1 MKTVRNNPGA
11 AVVYPVAANLQAG
24 IHRSKMAVFDIDDT
38 LFDTSQRETNAKR
51 AGLAPATP
59 YTGDRKP
66 SEYPKGKKAF
76 MDFFNSPKQFRIDP
90 IFPGALDHVRTLV
103 RDGYTIAYLTGRP
116 HAYFN
121 ATMEH
126 LKEKGFPVF
135 NDGNGQ
141 PLLFMKPNKKKK
153 TAEFKYN
160 VMRNLQ
166 GKFDIHY
173 FYDDLKEN
181 RDMAFKLGVIG
192 VYDLRDRLDVRNN
205 PAPNCGCGQ
214 TPCKT
219 YGSRSNPLVPGVGRV
234 PFTSQQLQNIQQQVN
249 VGATSQDVEEMSE
262 QEMRQILMMAAAAA
276 NPHGGGHPTQ
286 LERFLQEQEEEKEE
300 RRMGT
305 KGGTTASASTYRW
318 RGNPPI
324 SAYLRDVDRRYID
337 EVKPKIKLV
346 SPIVRDKDSRY
357 MGVFE
362 VPVMDK
368 YYNSAVGRYNVKQV
382 GTTRLLFY
390 TRTGTGS
397 ASVMHADIAEAQRLL
412 RAFRDATD
420 RTEKKKAR
428 LELIADSPFI
438 RNVVGGTHGQPWAQD
453 FSSLMWAVMLGQGN
467 GYSAMHSK
475 WYIKPSKRELFNKGA
490 PSTTPP
496 FPSSNL
502 EPEFKSRF
510 AHRTMF
516 YAGVALAELFSNPQS
531 MWSGRTLTT
540 KDEINSFITNYGGTI
555 SNSIAEM
562 KAIFGNPPAGY
573 REAAGCIVQRGS
585 DKKILLLRR
594 SIHETSFHGMY
605 ELPGGKLEEGE
616 TPKEAALIETK
627 EEAGLD
633 VRIVQTLQ
641 PHIDHDMKKV
651 YHGFVGAPKKGAK
664 VKISEEHDEYKWV
677 SIKQALALPS
687 GKLSHHARF
696 LLGAMQAEES
706 IKGTKIVKQP
716 GPDGKNC
723 GNCAHY
729 CSKTNTCHLW
739 SKKKGSK
746 VFVLPDWFCQGYA
759 AMPLPNP
766 LPKPRKKNGRKEPSK
781 KFVDRMMGNT
791 KMRAEFPDAGQ
802 RYAVT
807 LRLVEKHYGKAA
819 RKKIAPRTNPS
830 EDWLSKDLASIDP
843 YLGIDYMDAKKWAQ
857 ALANRDQK
865 TWYIYNETFAHSVA
879 MMEGGWHISAVKI
892 PREGTVVSVM
902 AVEPETRVNPS
913 NILPIYSGEPKG
925 MTKNLGAVFAEIQV
939 GRNIFADIGE
949 GVQDIYRGLVGGRQS
964 ATEKRM
970 AMAIAEMQKEL
981 SDRAKALGG
990 NAIGNLK
997 VDYEWPAQAGDITLI
1012 ATADAIKMRSPPKKN
1027 PAPSKKLKRAKDKY
1041 KKFHGGKEPVSV
1053 KSETIDVGD
1062 VWYALGPCW
1071 SIGYM
1076 SPKETGDDEQKYIHH
1091 TNEDSKDGN
1100 FPMMYATM
1108 PENGE
1113 PMIVIK
1119 GGSMKIGMRDG
1130 LAWLID

>member
-1 MKTVRNNPGA
+1 
-11 AVVYPVAANLQAG
+11 
-24 IHRSKMAVFDIDDT
+24 MAVFDIDDT
-38 LFDTSQRETNAKR
+38 LFDASQRETNAKR

-66 SEYPKGKKAF
+66 SDYPKGKKAF

-90 IFPGALDHVRTLV
+90 IFPGALEHVRTLV

-116 HAYFN
+116 NTYFN

-141 PLLFMKPNKKKK
+141 PLLFMKPNKKRK
-153 TAEFKYN
+153 TAQFKYD
-160 VMRNLQ
+160 VVRDLQ

-192 VYDLRDRLDVRNN
+192 VYDLRDRLGVRDN
-205 PAPNCGCGQ
+205 PGRSNPTYQQDAIASQGPPSLGPFDYQQAINVAQKIQRDGQ
-214 TPCKT
+214 DAYFWSVRLTP
-219 YGSRSNPLVPGVGRV
+219 YGYMVSTSQPSREYLRLSNADSIVKHYPASRSNPTP
-234 PFTSQQLQNIQQQVN
+234 
-249 VGATSQDVEEMSE
+249 
-262 QEMRQILMMAAAAA
+262 
-276 NPHGGGHPTQ
+276 
-286 LERFLQEQEEEKEE
+286 LERFLQEQQEEKEE
-300 RRMGT
+300 RKMGAM
-305 KGGTTASASTYRW
+305 GGTTASASTYRW
-318 RGNPPI
+318 RGNPPNT
-324 SAYLRDVDRRYID
+324 
-337 EVKPKIKLV
+337 
-346 SPIVRDKDSRY
+346 
-357 MGVFE
+357 E
-362 VPVMDK
+362 VP
-368 YYNSAVGRYNVKQV
+368 
-382 GTTRLLFY
+382 
-390 TRTGTGS
+390 
-397 ASVMHADIAEAQRLL
+397 E
-412 RAFRDATD
+412 
-420 RTEKKKAR
+420 
-428 LELIADSPFI
+428 
-438 RNVVGGTHGQPWAQD
+438 
-453 FSSLMWAVMLGQGN
+453 
-467 GYSAMHSK
+467 
-475 WYIKPSKRELFNKGA
+475 
-490 PSTTPP
+490 
-496 FPSSNL
+496 
-502 EPEFKSRF
+502 
-510 AHRTMF
+510 
-516 YAGVALAELFSNPQS
+516 
-531 MWSGRTLTT
+531 
-540 KDEINSFITNYGGTI
+540 
-555 SNSIAEM
+555 
-562 KAIFGNPPAGY
+562 GY

-585 DKKILLLRR
+585 DKKILILRR
-594 SIHETSFHGMY
+594 SIHETSNHGMY

-633 VRIVQTLQ
+633 VRITKVLP
-641 PHIDHDMKKV
+641 PHIDHDKKKV

-664 VKISEEHDEYKWV
+664 VKISIEHDEYKWV
-677 SIKQALALPS
+677 SIKQALAMPS
-687 GKLSHHARF
+687 MKLSHHARF

-759 AMPLPNP
+759 PMPLPNP

-819 RKKIAPRTNPS
+819 RKKIAPRENPS
-830 EDWLSKDLASIDP
+830 D
-843 YLGIDYMDAKKWAQ
+843 
-857 ALANRDQK
+857 
-865 TWYIYNETFAHSVA
+865 V
-879 MMEGGWHISAVKI
+879 
-892 PREGTVVSVM
+892 
-902 AVEPETRVNPS
+902 
-913 NILPIYSGEPKG
+913 LPIYSGEPKG
-925 MTKNLGAVFAEIQV
+925 TSKNLGAVFSEVVI
-939 GRNIFADIGE
+939 GRNIVKDVGE
-949 GVQDIYRGLVGGRQS
+949 AVQSIYRGLIGGRTS
-964 ATEKRM
+964 MAEKRL
-970 AMAIAEMQKEL
+970 AMGVASMQKEL
-981 SDRAKALGG
+981 SDNARKLGG
-990 NAIGNLK
+990 NALANLK
-997 VDYEWPAQAGDITLI
+997 MDYEVLQGTATISII

-1041 KKFHGGKEPVSV
+1041 KKFHGGKDPVSV
-1053 KSETIDVGD
+1053 KSEKIDVGD

>member
-1 MKTVRNNPGA
+1 MTCGRSLKTVRNNPGA

-205 PAPNCGCGQ
+205 PALNCGCGQ

-219 YGSRSNPLVPGVGRV
+219 YGTRSNPLVPGVGRV
-234 PFTSQQLQNIQQQVN
+234 PFTSQQLQNIQQQVNLTGVTTQDVDEMSEQEMRQILMMAAAAANPLVPGMGRVPFTSQQMQQVQQQVN

-286 LERFLQEQEEEKEE
+286 LERFLQDLEEEESSK
-300 RRMGT
+300 MGGRVQDYGR
-305 KGGTTASASTYRW
+305 GGEYYKW
-318 RGNPPI
+318 R
-324 SAYLRDVDRRYID
+324 
-337 EVKPKIKLV
+337 
-346 SPIVRDKDSRY
+346 
-357 MGVFE
+357 
-362 VPVMDK
+362 
-368 YYNSAVGRYNVKQV
+368 
-382 GTTRLLFY
+382 
-390 TRTGTGS
+390 
-397 ASVMHADIAEAQRLL
+397 
-412 RAFRDATD
+412 
-420 RTEKKKAR
+420 
-428 LELIADSPFI
+428 
-438 RNVVGGTHGQPWAQD
+438 
-453 FSSLMWAVMLGQGN
+453 
-467 GYSAMHSK
+467 
-475 WYIKPSKRELFNKGA
+475 
-490 PSTTPP
+490 
-496 FPSSNL
+496 
-502 EPEFKSRF
+502 
-510 AHRTMF
+510 
-516 YAGVALAELFSNPQS
+516 
-531 MWSGRTLTT
+531 
-540 KDEINSFITNYGGTI
+540 
-555 SNSIAEM
+555 
-562 KAIFGNPPAGY
+562 GNPPAGY

-687 GKLSHHARF
+687 KKLSHHARF

-819 RKKIAPRTNPS
+819 RKKIAPRENPS
-830 EDWLSKDLASIDP
+830 HYTFERVKPILHLGDKSHFVGPGDVYYGVIKEQYENTRGPMAVGKYASWPVYFARPTGETKIRVYAKDPNANNDYYKIGVMRPSSARSNGLFGFGKKKRFDAKGQDSNGLNFSMVGDTTVSNSGPAYSEYRARTSTTNDFHEVTYAGVHPDWLDVDFGQGPQRYQGPIRRFKVDRIKGQVEVEQGSVPQSQVMSTSERQEKLDALGPKPSAAKDPAGFDR
-843 YLGIDYMDAKKWAQ
+843 YM
-857 ALANRDQK
+857 RQK
-865 TWYIYNETFAHSVA
+865 
-879 MMEGGWHISAVKI
+879 MEIKHGS
-892 PREGTVVSVM
+892 
-902 AVEPETRVNPS
+902 RVNPS
-913 NILPIYSGEPKG
+913 DVLPIYSGEPKG
-925 MTKNLGAVFAEIQV
+925 MTKNLGAIFSEVVI
-939 GRNIFADIGE
+939 GRNIVKDVGE
-949 GVQDIYRGLVGGRQS
+949 AVQSIYRGLIGGRTS
-964 ATEKRM
+964 MAEKRL
-970 AMAIAEMQKEL
+970 AMGVASMQKEL
-981 SDRAKALGG
+981 SDNARKLGG
-990 NAIGNLK
+990 NAVANVK
-997 VDYEWPAQAGDITLI
+997 MDYEVIQGTATISI
-1012 ATADAIKMRSPPKKN
+1012 VATADAIKMRSPPKKN

-1053 KSETIDVGD
+1053 KTEKIDVGD

>member
-1 MKTVRNNPGA
+1 
-11 AVVYPVAANLQAG
+11 
-24 IHRSKMAVFDIDDT
+24 
-38 LFDTSQRETNAKR
+38 
-51 AGLAPATP
+51 
-59 YTGDRKP
+59 
-66 SEYPKGKKAF
+66 

-205 PAPNCGCGQ
+205 PALNCGCGQ

-219 YGSRSNPLVPGVGRV
+219 YGTRSNPLVPGVGRV
-234 PFTSQQLQNIQQQVN
+234 PFTSQQLQNIQQQVNLTGVTTQDVDEMSEQEMRQILMMAAAAANPLVPGMGRVPFTSQQMQQVQQQVN

-286 LERFLQEQEEEKEE
+286 LERFLQDLEEEKESSK
-300 RRMGT
+300 MGGRVQDYGR
-305 KGGTTASASTYRW
+305 GGEYYKW
-318 RGNPPI
+318 R
-324 SAYLRDVDRRYID
+324 
-337 EVKPKIKLV
+337 
-346 SPIVRDKDSRY
+346 
-357 MGVFE
+357 
-362 VPVMDK
+362 
-368 YYNSAVGRYNVKQV
+368 
-382 GTTRLLFY
+382 
-390 TRTGTGS
+390 
-397 ASVMHADIAEAQRLL
+397 
-412 RAFRDATD
+412 
-420 RTEKKKAR
+420 
-428 LELIADSPFI
+428 
-438 RNVVGGTHGQPWAQD
+438 
-453 FSSLMWAVMLGQGN
+453 
-467 GYSAMHSK
+467 
-475 WYIKPSKRELFNKGA
+475 
-490 PSTTPP
+490 
-496 FPSSNL
+496 
-502 EPEFKSRF
+502 
-510 AHRTMF
+510 
-516 YAGVALAELFSNPQS
+516 
-531 MWSGRTLTT
+531 
-540 KDEINSFITNYGGTI
+540 
-555 SNSIAEM
+555 
-562 KAIFGNPPAGY
+562 GNPPAGY

-687 GKLSHHARF
+687 KKLSHHARF

-791 KMRAEFPDAGQ
+791 KMRAEFP
-802 RYAVT
+802 
-807 LRLVEKHYGKAA
+807 
-819 RKKIAPRTNPS
+819 
-830 EDWLSKDLASIDP
+830 
-843 YLGIDYMDAKKWAQ
+843 
-857 ALANRDQK
+857 
-865 TWYIYNETFAHSVA
+865 
-879 MMEGGWHISAVKI
+879 
-892 PREGTVVSVM
+892 
-902 AVEPETRVNPS
+902 
-913 NILPIYSGEPKG
+913 
-925 MTKNLGAVFAEIQV
+925 
-939 GRNIFADIGE
+939 
-949 GVQDIYRGLVGGRQS
+949 
-964 ATEKRM
+964 
-970 AMAIAEMQKEL
+970 
-981 SDRAKALGG
+981 
-990 NAIGNLK
+990 
-997 VDYEWPAQAGDITLI
+997 
-1012 ATADAIKMRSPPKKN
+1012 
-1027 PAPSKKLKRAKDKY
+1027 
-1041 KKFHGGKEPVSV
+1041 
-1053 KSETIDVGD
+1053 
-1062 VWYALGPCW
+1062 
-1071 SIGYM
+1071 
-1076 SPKETGDDEQKYIHH
+1076 
-1091 TNEDSKDGN
+1091 
-1100 FPMMYATM
+1100 
-1108 PENGE
+1108 
-1113 PMIVIK
+1113 
-1119 GGSMKIGMRDG
+1119 
-1130 LAWLID
+1130 

>member
-1 MKTVRNNPGA
+1 MTCGRSLKTVRNNPGA
-11 AVVYPVAANLQAG
+11 AAVYPVAANLHSG
-24 IHRSKMAVFDIDDT
+24 IHRTKMAVFDIDDT
-38 LFDTSQRETNAKR
+38 LFDASQRETNAKR

-66 SEYPKGKKAF
+66 SDYPKGKKAF

-90 IFPGALDHVRTLV
+90 ITPGALDYVRTLV

-116 HAYFN
+116 NTYFN
-121 ATMEH
+121 ATMQH
-126 LKEKGFPVF
+126 LKESGFPVF

-141 PLLFMKPNKKKK
+141 PLLFMKPSKKKK
-153 TAEFKYN
+153 TTQFKYE
-160 VMRNLQ
+160 VMRDLQ

-173 FYDDLKEN
+173 FYDDLKGN
-181 RDMAFKLGVIG
+181 RDVAFQLGVIG
-192 VYDLRDRLDVRNN
+192 VYDLRDRLGVRDN
-205 PAPNCGCGQ
+205 PALNCGCGQ

-219 YGSRSNPLVPGVGRV
+219 YGTRSNPTP
-234 PFTSQQLQNIQQQVN
+234 
-249 VGATSQDVEEMSE
+249 
-262 QEMRQILMMAAAAA
+262 
-276 NPHGGGHPTQ
+276 
-286 LERFLQEQEEEKEE
+286 LERFLQEQQEEKEE
-300 RRMGT
+300 RKMGAM
-305 KGGTTASASTYRW
+305 GGTTASASTYRW
-318 RGNPPI
+318 R
-324 SAYLRDVDRRYID
+324 
-337 EVKPKIKLV
+337 
-346 SPIVRDKDSRY
+346 
-357 MGVFE
+357 
-362 VPVMDK
+362 
-368 YYNSAVGRYNVKQV
+368 
-382 GTTRLLFY
+382 
-390 TRTGTGS
+390 
-397 ASVMHADIAEAQRLL
+397 
-412 RAFRDATD
+412 
-420 RTEKKKAR
+420 
-428 LELIADSPFI
+428 
-438 RNVVGGTHGQPWAQD
+438 
-453 FSSLMWAVMLGQGN
+453 
-467 GYSAMHSK
+467 
-475 WYIKPSKRELFNKGA
+475 
-490 PSTTPP
+490 
-496 FPSSNL
+496 
-502 EPEFKSRF
+502 
-510 AHRTMF
+510 
-516 YAGVALAELFSNPQS
+516 
-531 MWSGRTLTT
+531 
-540 KDEINSFITNYGGTI
+540 
-555 SNSIAEM
+555 
-562 KAIFGNPPAGY
+562 GNPPAGY

-594 SIHETSFHGMY
+594 SIHETSNHGMY

-633 VRIVQTLQ
+633 VRIVQTLP
-641 PHIDHDMKKV
+641 PHVDNNSKKV
-651 YHGFVGAPKKGAK
+651 YHGFVGAPKKGAR
-664 VKISEEHDEYKWV
+664 VTLSIEHDDYKWV
-677 SIKQALALPS
+677 SIKQALAMPS

-819 RKKIAPRTNPS
+819 RKKIAPRENPS
-830 EDWLSKDLASIDP
+830 HYTFEQVKPILHLGDKSHFVGPGDVYYGVIKEQYDHTMGKAHFMREGRFASWPVYFARPTGETKIRVYAKDPNANNDYYKIGVMRPSSTRSNGLFGFGKKKRFDAKGQDSNGLNFSMVGDTTVSNSGPAYREYRARTTTTNDFHEVTYAGVHPDWLDVDFGQGPQRYQGPIRRFKVDRIKGQVEVEQGSVPQSQVMSTSERQEKLDALGPKPSAAKDPAGFDR
-843 YLGIDYMDAKKWAQ
+843 YMRQ
-857 ALANRDQK
+857 R
-865 TWYIYNETFAHSVA
+865 
-879 MMEGGWHISAVKI
+879 MEIRHGG
-892 PREGTVVSVM
+892 
-902 AVEPETRVNPS
+902 RVNPS
-913 NILPIYSGEPKG
+913 DSLPIYSGEPKG
-925 MTKNLGAVFAEIQV
+925 KSKNLGAVFSEVVI
-939 GRNIFADIGE
+939 GRNIVKDVGE
-949 GVQDIYRGLVGGRQS
+949 AVQSIYRGLIGGRTS
-964 ATEKRM
+964 MAEKRL
-970 AMAIAEMQKEL
+970 AMGIASMQKEL
-981 SDRAKALGG
+981 SDNARKLGG
-990 NAIGNLK
+990 NALANLK
-997 VDYEWPAQAGDITLI
+997 MDYEVLQGTATISII
-1012 ATADAIKMRSPPKKN
+1012 ATADAIKMARPPKSNPIGPFKKKEKPSNAVLQGVSLYREIAGDNADGWADNPEVGADIDWGYMEELFPLAKYLEGTLSIDYYDIHNIKLKDFDTLKEAVDSQDDYDTINEGFSKGAPSKAVNFTVTFTKRNLKRFQKLLDDPQRVPPKPKSVKNN

-1041 KKFHGGKEPVSV
+1041 KKFHGGKDPVSV

>member
-1 MKTVRNNPGA
+1 MVCGNSLTKARSNPGA
-11 AVVYPVAANLQAG
+11 ATVYPIAANLQSG
-24 IHRSKMAVFDIDDT
+24 IHRTKMAVFDIDDT

-116 HAYFN
+116 NTYFN

-141 PLLFMKPNKKKK
+141 PLLFMKPNKKRK
-153 TAEFKYN
+153 TAQFKYD
-160 VMRNLQ
+160 VVRNLQ
-166 GKFDIHY
+166 GKFDVHY

-192 VYDLRDRLDVRNN
+192 VYDLRDRLGVRGNPGHPRSTEKQMIGLALSALNTVQYSTKRDRPESPTISTYQEAINYWQNKYDSIRDN

-219 YGSRSNPLVPGVGRV
+219 YGTRSNPPR
-234 PFTSQQLQNIQQQVN
+234 
-249 VGATSQDVEEMSE
+249 
-262 QEMRQILMMAAAAA
+262 
-276 NPHGGGHPTQ
+276 
-286 LERFLQEQEEEKEE
+286 
-300 RRMGT
+300 
-305 KGGTTASASTYRW
+305 
-318 RGNPPI
+318 
-324 SAYLRDVDRRYID
+324 
-337 EVKPKIKLV
+337 
-346 SPIVRDKDSRY
+346 
-357 MGVFE
+357 
-362 VPVMDK
+362 
-368 YYNSAVGRYNVKQV
+368 
-382 GTTRLLFY
+382 
-390 TRTGTGS
+390 
-397 ASVMHADIAEAQRLL
+397 
-412 RAFRDATD
+412 
-420 RTEKKKAR
+420 
-428 LELIADSPFI
+428 
-438 RNVVGGTHGQPWAQD
+438 
-453 FSSLMWAVMLGQGN
+453 
-467 GYSAMHSK
+467 
-475 WYIKPSKRELFNKGA
+475 
-490 PSTTPP
+490 
-496 FPSSNL
+496 
-502 EPEFKSRF
+502 
-510 AHRTMF
+510 
-516 YAGVALAELFSNPQS
+516 
-531 MWSGRTLTT
+531 
-540 KDEINSFITNYGGTI
+540 
-555 SNSIAEM
+555 
-562 KAIFGNPPAGY
+562 Y

-594 SIHETSFHGMY
+594 SIHETSFHGMF

-616 TPKEAALIETK
+616 TPKEAALNETK

-633 VRIVQTLQ
+633 VRITKVLP

-716 GPDGKNC
+716 GPDGKKC
-723 GNCAHY
+723 GTCTHY
-729 CSKTNTCHLW
+729 CSRTNTCHLW

-759 AMPLPNP
+759 AMSRPNSNHQKFNCYECGKPISKEDHYLYFGSCAECLNKNWNRGPVYDYDDPDNLPLSNP

-819 RKKIAPRTNPS
+819 RKKIAPKDNPS
-830 EDWLSKDLASIDP
+830 
-843 YLGIDYMDAKKWAQ
+843 
-857 ALANRDQK
+857 
-865 TWYIYNETFAHSVA
+865 H
-879 MMEGGWHISAVKI
+879 
-892 PREGTVVSVM
+892 
-902 AVEPETRVNPS
+902 PS
-913 NILPIYSGEPKG
+913 EILPIYSGEPKG
-925 MTKNLGAVFAEIQV
+925 MTKNLGAIFSEVVI
-939 GRNIFADIGE
+939 GRNIVKDVGE
-949 GVQDIYRGLVGGRQS
+949 VVQSIYRGLIGGRTS
-964 ATEKRM
+964 M
-970 AMAIAEMQKEL
+970 AERRLAMGVASMQKEL
-981 SDRAKALGG
+981 SDNAKALGG
-990 NAIGNLK
+990 NAIANLK
-997 VDYEWPAQAGDITLI
+997 MDYEVIQGT
-1012 ATADAIKMRSPPKKN
+1012 ATISIVANADAIKMRSPPKKN
-1027 PAPSKKLKRAKDKY
+1027 PAPSKKVKRAKDKY

-1053 KSETIDVGD
+1053 KTEKIDVGD

>member
-38 LFDTSQRETNAKR
+38 LFDASQRETNARR
-51 AGLAPATP
+51 AGLAPSTP

-90 IFPGALDHVRTLV
+90 IIPGALDHVRTLV

-205 PAPNCGCGQ
+205 PALNCGCGQ

-219 YGSRSNPLVPGVGRV
+219 YGTRSNPGGYGPKWEIGSSYDLAPTDYADRGVYMPSPEG
-234 PFTSQQLQNIQQQVN
+234 Q
-249 VGATSQDVEEMSE
+249 
-262 QEMRQILMMAAAAA
+262 AAAYARRQKKIDA
-276 NPHGGGHPTQ
+276 K
-286 LERFLQEQEEEKEE
+286 REKVKMVKCKRCGQKEFE
-300 RRMGT
+300 DAIDGRGVCRKCVRAENRDGT
-305 KGGTTASASTYRW
+305 KGEVHKVIGGIPFDKA
-318 RGNPPI
+318 GNMLLNPP
-324 SAYLRDVDRRYID
+324 
-337 EVKPKIKLV
+337 
-346 SPIVRDKDSRY
+346 
-357 MGVFE
+357 
-362 VPVMDK
+362 
-368 YYNSAVGRYNVKQV
+368 
-382 GTTRLLFY
+382 
-390 TRTGTGS
+390 
-397 ASVMHADIAEAQRLL
+397 
-412 RAFRDATD
+412 
-420 RTEKKKAR
+420 
-428 LELIADSPFI
+428 
-438 RNVVGGTHGQPWAQD
+438 
-453 FSSLMWAVMLGQGN
+453 
-467 GYSAMHSK
+467 
-475 WYIKPSKRELFNKGA
+475 
-490 PSTTPP
+490 
-496 FPSSNL
+496 
-502 EPEFKSRF
+502 
-510 AHRTMF
+510 
-516 YAGVALAELFSNPQS
+516 
-531 MWSGRTLTT
+531 
-540 KDEINSFITNYGGTI
+540 
-555 SNSIAEM
+555 
-562 KAIFGNPPAGY
+562 GY

-687 GKLSHHARF
+687 KKLSHHARF

-716 GPDGKNC
+716 GPEGKNC

-759 AMPLPNP
+759 AMSRPNSNHQKFNCYECGKPISKEDHYLYFGSCAECLNKNWNRGPVYDYDDPDNLPLSNP

-819 RKKIAPRTNPS
+819 RKKIAPRDNGLWPFSRAKIARAIGQDSNGMNFESSKNRSYLAGTNVYEEYPPS
-830 EDWLSKDLASIDP
+830 TVISDKKVEIRYRGEHPSWIEVDTGNGPQRHQGPILEFTLDRKSGKIEVKQGSVPKSQIMSMSERQAKIDALGPRPSPVDDPRGFNRHLEESIR
-843 YLGIDYMDAKKWAQ
+843 IKQ
-857 ALANRDQK
+857 
-865 TWYIYNETFAHSVA
+865 
-879 MMEGGWHISAVKI
+879 EG
-892 PREGTVVSVM
+892 
-902 AVEPETRVNPS
+902 RVNPS

>member
-1 MKTVRNNPGA
+1 MTCGRSLKTVRNNPGA

-38 LFDTSQRETNAKR
+38 LFDASQREINARR
-51 AGLAPATP
+51 AGVGPTTP

-90 IFPGALDHVRTLV
+90 IIPGALDHVRTLV

-192 VYDLRDRLDVRNN
+192 VYDLRDRLGVRDN
-205 PAPNCGCGQ
+205 PGHLNCGCGQ

-234 PFTSQQLQNIQQQVN
+234 PFTSQQLQNIQQQVNLTGVTTEDVDEMSEQEMRQILMVAAAAANPLVPGMGRVPFTSQQMQQVQQQVN

-286 LERFLQEQEEEKEE
+286 LERFLQDLEEEKESSK
-300 RRMGT
+300 MGGRVQDYGR
-305 KGGTTASASTYRW
+305 GGEYYKW
-318 RGNPPI
+318 R
-324 SAYLRDVDRRYID
+324 
-337 EVKPKIKLV
+337 
-346 SPIVRDKDSRY
+346 
-357 MGVFE
+357 
-362 VPVMDK
+362 
-368 YYNSAVGRYNVKQV
+368 
-382 GTTRLLFY
+382 
-390 TRTGTGS
+390 
-397 ASVMHADIAEAQRLL
+397 
-412 RAFRDATD
+412 
-420 RTEKKKAR
+420 
-428 LELIADSPFI
+428 
-438 RNVVGGTHGQPWAQD
+438 
-453 FSSLMWAVMLGQGN
+453 
-467 GYSAMHSK
+467 
-475 WYIKPSKRELFNKGA
+475 
-490 PSTTPP
+490 
-496 FPSSNL
+496 
-502 EPEFKSRF
+502 
-510 AHRTMF
+510 
-516 YAGVALAELFSNPQS
+516 
-531 MWSGRTLTT
+531 
-540 KDEINSFITNYGGTI
+540 
-555 SNSIAEM
+555 
-562 KAIFGNPPAGY
+562 GNPPAGY

-651 YHGFVGAPKKGAK
+651 YHGFVGAPKRGAK

-687 GKLSHHARF
+687 KKLSHHARF

-729 CSKTNTCHLW
+729 CSKTNKCHLW

-819 RKKIAPRTNPS
+819 RKKIAPRENPS
-830 EDWLSKDLASIDP
+830 HYTFERVKPILHLGDKSHFVGPGDVYYGVIKEQYENTRGPMAVGKYASWPVYFARPTGETKIRVYAKDPNANNDYYKIGVMRPSSTRSNGLFGFGKKKRFDAKGQDSNGLNFSMVGDTTVSNSGPAYREYRARTATTNDFHEVTYAGVHPDWLDVDFGQGPQRYQGPIRRFKVDRIKGQVEVEQGSVPQSQVMSTSERQEKLDALGPKPSPAKDPAGFDR
-843 YLGIDYMDAKKWAQ
+843 YM
-857 ALANRDQK
+857 RQK
-865 TWYIYNETFAHSVA
+865 
-879 MMEGGWHISAVKI
+879 MEIKHGS
-892 PREGTVVSVM
+892 
-902 AVEPETRVNPS
+902 RVNPS
-913 NILPIYSGEPKG
+913 DILPIYSGEPKG
-925 MTKNLGAVFAEIQV
+925 MTKNLGAIFSEVVI
-939 GRNIFADIGE
+939 GRNIVKDVGE
-949 GVQDIYRGLVGGRQS
+949 AVQSIYRGLIGGRTS
-964 ATEKRM
+964 MAEKRL
-970 AMAIAEMQKEL
+970 AMGVASMQKEL
-981 SDRAKALGG
+981 SDNARKLGG
-990 NAIGNLK
+990 NAVANVK
-997 VDYEWPAQAGDITLI
+997 MDYEVIQGTATISI
-1012 ATADAIKMRSPPKKN
+1012 VATADAIKMRSPPKKN

-1053 KSETIDVGD
+1053 KTEKIDVGD